1 MAYGIKYRLTQ
12 ALRDGTNLYVD
23 IYERD
28 YVDDLVINYDA
39 VNIQL
44 NSNASEDEPLAA
56 IVSSQLNISFLVS
69 DENYDDFPDL
79 LTFDDRRYFVKLL
92 NEETLLWCGFL
103 FNDYV
108 QVPFTTGYIQ
118 VDIIA
123 IDGLSFLE
131 YNTFDFVEEQTV
143 NSLFNHI
150 DIIAEIL
157 NAIQYPEAIDLLTSC
172 SYYAEGMYTRADA
185 SSEEPF
191 DQTYQYRRDIQ
202 GVTYYQV
209 LENIVKSFGCRLF
222 QSDGK
227 WQILAINEMAN
238 DTRYYTNYAIYPTVS
253 NAGSGVFDKD
263 VTIEPYA
270 EGNVHFINN
279 SQTKIVRKGYPKLKL
294 TYDFNYPNNYIHNGT
309 FKGLQNYT
317 PTPDSLSVFGWFLYY
332 STGTYPTNL
341 IEVVPDSNFNNIN
354 LLTSAS
360 AGATSF
366 FQNRPPAPLTETLYA
381 PYMVGPQFTLSLEHI
396 MLPNIVGYVEIR
408 LVRGATSYYYN
419 SANTWQTTQT
429 YLTID
434 NPFTPDTYRDEFN
447 SYSISVNMT
456 YPAIPVGV
464 GLQWGGYVLI
474 KIFCQQ
480 GTDHNA
486 ILFRNVKLTQGSF
499 ITNSIEVTRE
509 IGTGNNNIK
518 ELKQDYGSYAE
529 FTYTLDLL
537 TNNLGVLY
545 DSSGNVLK
553 NWYRYPN
560 VESFPLLQMLI
571 ARQYSNLLSK
581 NFGTLEADLGS
592 FQTEKGL
599 NYLDKVFLVTDPNTT
614 PLTYDGKK
622 FLLNR
627 ASIIPQIDEVD
638 SMQIIEIT
646 DVDNES
652 TETIQYIDS

>member
-69 DENYDDFPDL
+69 DENYDDFPEL
-79 LTFDDRRYFVKLL
+79 LSFDDRKYYVKLL
-92 NEETLLWCGFL
+92 NEDVLLWCGFL

-118 VDIIA
+118 VDMIA

-131 YNTFDFVEEQTV
+131 YSTFNFVESQTV
-143 NSLFNHI
+143 NSLFKHI

-157 NAIQYPEAIDLLTSC
+157 NEIQYPEAIDLITSC
-172 SYYAEGMYTRADA
+172 SYYAEGMNDRAD
-185 SSEEPF
+185 SLLNEPF
-191 DQTYQYRRDIQ
+191 NQTYQYRRDIQ

-209 LENIVKSFGCRLF
+209 LEYIVKSFGCRLF

-227 WQILAINEMAN
+227 WQLLAINEMAN
-238 DTRYYTNYAIYPTVS
+238 DTRYFTRYDIYPTAV
-253 NAGSGVFDKD
+253 AISGGTFNKD
-263 VTIEPYA
+263 VTINPYTS
-270 EGNVHFINN
+270 GNVHFVNN

-332 STGTYPTNL
+332 STGTYPSNI

-354 LLTSAS
+354 LIPAAS
-360 AGATSF
+360 SGATAYI
-366 FQNRPPAPLTETLYA
+366 QNVPPIPFSETLYA

-396 MLPNIVGYVEIR
+396 ILPTRVGKVEIKLIR
-408 LVRGATSYYYN
+408 ASGTYYYN

-429 YLTID
+429 YLDID
-434 NPFTPDTYRDEFN
+434 NPYNADTFRNEFN

-456 YPAIPVGV
+456 RPSIPIGF
-464 GLQWGGYVLI
+464 GDQWGGFVI
-474 KIFCQQ
+474 VKIFTQN
-480 GTDHNA
+480 GTNYPA

-529 FTYTLDLL
+529 FTYTLGLL

-545 DSSGNVLK
+545 NSSGVVLK

-581 NFGTLEADLGS
+581 NFGTLEGDLGS
-592 FQTEKGL
+592 FKTNEGL
-599 NYLDKVFLVTDPNTT
+599 NYLDKVYLVTDPITT

>member
-28 YVDDLVINYDA
+28 YTIDLVINYDA

-56 IVSSQLNISFLVS
+56 IISSQLNISFLVS
-69 DENYDDFPDL
+69 DENYDDFPEL
-79 LTFDDRRYFVKLL
+79 LSFDDRKYYVKLL
-92 NEETLLWCGFL
+92 NEDTLLWCGFL

-118 VDIIA
+118 VDMIA

-131 YNTFDFVEEQTV
+131 YSTFDFVESQTV
-143 NSLFNHI
+143 NSLFKHI

-157 NAIQYPEAIDLLTSC
+157 NEIQYPEAIDLITSC
-172 SYYAEGMYTRADA
+172 SYYAEGMNDRAD
-185 SSEEPF
+185 SLLSEPF
-191 DQTYQYRRDIQ
+191 NQTYQYRRDIQ

-209 LENIVKSFGCRLF
+209 LEYIVKSFGCRLF

-238 DTRYYTNYAIYPTVS
+238 DTRYFTRYEIYPTAV
-253 NAGSGVFDKD
+253 AISGGIFNKD
-263 VTIEPYA
+263 VTINPYA
-270 EGNVHFINN
+270 NGNVHFVNN

-354 LLTSAS
+354 LLTSVT
-360 AGATSF
+360 AGATSY

-396 MLPNIVGYVEIR
+396 MLPSTVGKVEIR

-474 KIFCQQ
+474 KIFVQQ

-529 FTYTLDLL
+529 FTYTLGLL

-545 DSSGNVLK
+545 NADANVLK

-560 VESFPLLQMLI
+560 TESFPLLQMLI

-581 NFGTLEADLGS
+581 NFGTLEGDLGS
-592 FQTEKGL
+592 FKTTEGL
-599 NYLDKVFLVTDPNTT
+599 NYLDKVYLVTDPITT

-627 ASIIPQIDEVD
+627 ASIVPQIDEVD

>member
-28 YVDDLVINYDA
+28 YTTDLVINYDA

-69 DENYDDFPDL
+69 DENYDDFPEL
-79 LTFDDRRYFVKLL
+79 LSFDDRKYFVKLL
-92 NEETLLWCGFL
+92 NEDTLLWCGFL

-118 VDIIA
+118 VDMIA

-143 NSLFNHI
+143 NSLFNHM

-157 NAIQYPEAIDLLTSC
+157 NAILYPEAIDLLTSC
-172 SYYAEGMYTRADA
+172 SYYAEGMYTRDDA

-227 WQILAINEMAN
+227 WQLLAINEMAN
-238 DTRYYTNYAIYPTVS
+238 DTRYYTNYQIYPS
-253 NAGSGVFDKD
+253 LANAGSGVFNKD

-270 EGNVHFINN
+270 AGNVHFINN
-279 SQTKIVRKGYPKLKL
+279 SQTKIVRKGYPKIKL
-294 TYDFNYPNNYIHNGT
+294 TYDFNYPNNYIHN
-309 FKGLQNYT
+309 
-317 PTPDSLSVFGWFLYY
+317 
-332 STGTYPTNL
+332 
-341 IEVVPDSNFNNIN
+341 IN
-354 LLTSAS
+354 LLTSAT
-360 AGATSF
+360 AGATSY

-396 MLPNIVGYVEIR
+396 MLPSTVGKVEIR

-447 SYSISVNMT
+447 TYSIGVNMT

-518 ELKQDYGSYAE
+518 ELTQDYGSYAE

-553 NWYRYPN
+553 NWFRFPN

-599 NYLDKVFLVTDPNTT
+599 NYLDKVYLVTDPNTT

>member
-28 YVDDLVINYDA
+28 YTTDLVINYDA

-69 DENYDDFPDL
+69 DENYDDFPEL
-79 LTFDDRRYFVKLL
+79 LSFDDRKYYVKLL
-92 NEETLLWCGFL
+92 NEDVLLWCGFL

-118 VDIIA
+118 VDMIA

-131 YNTFDFVEEQTV
+131 YSTFDFVESQTV
-143 NSLFNHI
+143 NSLFKHI

-157 NAIQYPEAIDLLTSC
+157 NEIQYPEAIDLITSC
-172 SYYAEGMYTRADA
+172 SYYAEGMNDRAD
-185 SSEEPF
+185 SLLSEPF
-191 DQTYQYRRDIQ
+191 NQTYQYRRDIQ

-209 LENIVKSFGCRLF
+209 LEYIVKSFGCRLF

-227 WQILAINEMAN
+227 WQLLAINEMAN
-238 DTRYYTNYAIYPTVS
+238 DTRYFTRYDIYPTAV
-253 NAGSGVFDKD
+253 AISGGTFNKD
-263 VTIEPYA
+263 VTINPYA
-270 EGNVHFINN
+270 SGNVHFVNN

-332 STGTYPTNL
+332 STGTYPSNI

-354 LLTSAS
+354 LIPAAS
-360 AGATSF
+360 SGATAYI
-366 FQNRPPAPLTETLYA
+366 QNVPPIPFSETLYA

-396 MLPNIVGYVEIR
+396 ILPTRVGKVEIKLIR
-408 LVRGATSYYYN
+408 ASGTYYYN

-429 YLTID
+429 YLDID
-434 NPFTPDTYRDEFN
+434 NPYNADTFRNEFN

-456 YPAIPVGV
+456 RPSIPIGF
-464 GLQWGGYVLI
+464 GDQWGGFVI
-474 KIFCQQ
+474 VKIFTQN
-480 GTDHNA
+480 GTNYPA

-545 DSSGNVLK
+545 NSSGVVLK

-581 NFGTLEADLGS
+581 NFGTLEGDLGK
-592 FQTEKGL
+592 FKTDNGL
-599 NYLDKVFLVTDPNTT
+599 NYLDKVYLVTDPNTT